1 MGSRFGVGPG
11 VLIPRLET
19 EILVS
24 HVLQNVLPRF
34 QHPRILD
41 LGTGSG
47 IVAIS
52 LALECPQATVVATDV
67 CPTALSWA
75 KKNARTLCGGN
86 IDFLQGSW
94 YDALSAQDTFDV
106 IVSNPPY
113 IAAADVHLAQG
124 DLRAE
129 PTQALTDGQDGLQFL
144 QANIAGAPQ
153 FLRSE
158 GALWVEQGWN
168 QHQAVRELMLK
179 EGFSEVRSIHDLAL
193 ITRISVGTINLSE
206 SKMSEVQTF
215 NDETVKEH
223 PVVLFMKGTAQMPQC
238 GFYAR
243 AVQILRAVGLKE
255 VVTINV
261 LDDDEVREGIKV
273 YSDWPTIP
281 QLYVKGEFLGEI
293 GRAHV

>member
-1 MGSRFGVGPG
+1 MTSPLQTIQQAQRQSPLPLLEQHMLWGHVLGVSRAWLIAHDRDPIAAADWQHYHDLQARRLEGTPMAYLLGWREFMGHRFEVGPG
-11 VLIPRLET
+11 VLIPRPET
-19 EILVS
+19 EILVT

-144 QANIAGAPQ
+144 QAIIAGAPQ

-158 GALWVEQGWN
+158 GALWVEHGWN

-179 EGFSEVRSIHDLAL
+179 EGFSEVRSIHDLAS
-193 ITRISVGTINLSE
+193 IPRISGGTINL
-206 SKMSEVQTF
+206 
-215 NDETVKEH
+215 
-223 PVVLFMKGTAQMPQC
+223 
-238 GFYAR
+238 
-243 AVQILRAVGLKE
+243 
-255 VVTINV
+255 
-261 LDDDEVREGIKV
+261 
-273 YSDWPTIP
+273 
-281 QLYVKGEFLGEI
+281 
-293 GRAHV
+293 